1 MSGEI
6 DFVVIWV
13 DGNDPAWQEV
23 HDKYA
28 QNDERKKW
36 NDSLIRYRD
45 WGLLK
50 YWFRGVANFAPWVR
64 NVYFVTW
71 GHIPE
76 WLNLNHP
83 KLKVVKH
90 EEFIPPEYLPTF
102 SSHTIE
108 LNLHRIP
115 GLSER
120 FVYFND
126 DMYLTKCVS
135 PELFFRDGLPCDT
148 AVMLPITLIQNGI
161 RAEINDLYVINRN
174 FQKNNVLKGSLM
186 KWFSPKYGRL
196 LLRSFCM
203 LPFRLF
209 AGFYITHLPSSFLKT
224 TFIEVWEREYEEL
237 NQTCLHRF
245 RNVTDVNQWV
255 MEYWQ
260 FAQNRVV
267 PRSPD
272 VGKYFEG
279 KNTFQEM
286 CQAIKEQK
294 YSMICFNDSSDF
306 SDFEK
311 YQAEIQSCFEK
322 ILPQTCEFEK

>member
-1 MSGEI
+1 
-6 DFVVIWV
+6 
-13 DGNDPAWQEV
+13 
-23 HDKYA
+23 
-28 QNDERKKW
+28 
-36 NDSLIRYRD
+36 
-45 WGLLK
+45 
-50 YWFRGVANFAPWVR
+50 
-64 NVYFVTW
+64 
-71 GHIPE
+71 
-76 WLNLNHP
+76 
-83 KLKVVKH
+83 
-90 EEFIPPEYLPTF
+90 
-102 SSHTIE
+102 
-108 LNLHRIP
+108 
-115 GLSER
+115 
-120 FVYFND
+120 
-126 DMYLTKCVS
+126 
-135 PELFFRDGLPCDT
+135 
-148 AVMLPITLIQNGI
+148 
-161 RAEINDLYVINRN
+161 
-174 FQKNNVLKGSLM
+174 M

-260 FAQNRVV
+260 FAQNRFV